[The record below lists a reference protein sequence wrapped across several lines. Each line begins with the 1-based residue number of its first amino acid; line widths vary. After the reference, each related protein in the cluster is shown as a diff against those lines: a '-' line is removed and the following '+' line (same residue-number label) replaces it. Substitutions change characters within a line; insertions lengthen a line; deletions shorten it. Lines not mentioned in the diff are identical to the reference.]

1 MKLRVIALALAVT
14 FAASAASA
22 ASISLFFDAAGTDC
36 DYTVPALYTP
46 VNLYILALLGGP
58 SADGMT
64 GAEFRVLNWPVAWFA
79 NITANPAANTVLGS
93 IWTGANI
100 AFPGCQPGSAGKVL
114 LYSVSGFATS
124 AVGETYLTVV
134 QHYTPS
140 NPNFPCPLLVLCDS
154 PVYTK
159 VCVSGGVAILN
170 GRTCQIAVEPT
181 SWSNVKALYN

>member
-22 ASISLFFDAAGTDC
+22 ASISLFFDPAGTDC

-46 VNLYILALLGGP
+46 VNMYVMAVLGGP
-58 SADGMT
+58 SAGGMT
-64 GAEFRVLNWPVAWFA
+64 GAEFRILNWPTNWFA
-79 NITANPAANTVLGS
+79 NITASPAANTVLGNL
-93 IWTGANI
+93 WTGANI
-100 AFPGCQPGSAGKVL
+100 AFPGCQPGAGGLVL
-114 LYSVSGFATS
+114 LYSVSGFATT
-124 AVGETYLTVV
+124 AEPETYLTVT

-140 NPNFPCPLLVLCDS
+140 NPNFPCPLLVLCDA

-170 GRTCQIAVEPT
+170 GRSCQIGVQPT
-181 SWSNVKALYN
+181 SWSHVKGLYN